1 MADLKILAQVIQ
13 NMASGMTPPV
23 NMLLAAAQAVRD
35 TEDRLEALEAI
46 ARAAAKKLDLDL
58 ERIGLG
64 DVQADAGAGDAE
76 LARRSRAI
84 RTIAGKILRG
94 G

>member
-23 NMLLAAAQAVRD
+23 NMLLAAAQAIRD

-46 ARAAAKKLDLDL
+46 ARATAKKLDLDL
-58 ERIGLG
+58 EQIGLD
-64 DVQADAGAGDAE
+64 DVPADTGAGNAE
-76 LARRSRAI
+76 SARRSQAI
-84 RTIAGKILRG
+84 RTIAEKILQG